1 MKAVQWTV
9 FIDMLGFKKLNTVV
23 TTDQQAQDLLEF
35 MISNRDVLTG
45 HEQALAE
52 GYRKTGGHNPYDW
65 YDVKSTCISDS
76 VVVTFKP
83 KEMEEETDADQVL
96 THSANALMLLI
107 FRLCMLMHKCLLEQ
121 KITFRGGISTQ
132 FCDIRD
138 SFAVGA
144 GLSAASETEGK
155 AKFAR
160 IALADDVVQNEALM
174 GRVRQLF
181 SRMYGDSEFLVAE
194 NGITWVNSLDLMLAG
209 QDLRSPAVSRAMFHP
224 ATRPSVLATR
234 MQCAQYLKAQQIFV
248 VESIREY
255 WAAYREHYED
265 NDLKRVNRGIL
276 RKYFWLRHYHNE
288 TVKNRRLVA
297 FSIGSQRSLR

>member
-107 FRLCMLMHKCLLEQ
+107 FRLCML
-121 KITFRGGISTQ
+121 
-132 FCDIRD
+132 
-138 SFAVGA
+138 
-144 GLSAASETEGK
+144 
-155 AKFAR
+155 
-160 IALADDVVQNEALM
+160 
-174 GRVRQLF
+174 
-181 SRMYGDSEFLVAE
+181 
-194 NGITWVNSLDLMLAG
+194 
-209 QDLRSPAVSRAMFHP
+209 
-224 ATRPSVLATR
+224 
-234 MQCAQYLKAQQIFV
+234 
-248 VESIREY
+248 
-255 WAAYREHYED
+255 
-265 NDLKRVNRGIL
+265 
-276 RKYFWLRHYHNE
+276 
-288 TVKNRRLVA
+288 
-297 FSIGSQRSLR
+297 